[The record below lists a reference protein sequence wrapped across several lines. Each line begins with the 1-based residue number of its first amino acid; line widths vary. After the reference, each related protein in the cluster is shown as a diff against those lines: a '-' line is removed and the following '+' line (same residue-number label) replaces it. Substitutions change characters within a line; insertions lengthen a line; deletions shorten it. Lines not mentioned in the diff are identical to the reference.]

1 MFDILPL
8 FMFDM
13 LPLFMFVA
21 VVVVVV
27 VVLVLALALLSV
39 VEQPA
44 QKAATVS
51 KANIAKVLRIDF
63 LL

>member
-1 MFDILPL
+1 MVD
-8 FMFDM
+8 
-13 LPLFMFVA
+13 
-21 VVVVVV
+21 
-27 VVLVLALALLSV
+27 VVLVLLALLSV

-63 LL
+63 SPVTREGLLVGELSGAFVKACAL